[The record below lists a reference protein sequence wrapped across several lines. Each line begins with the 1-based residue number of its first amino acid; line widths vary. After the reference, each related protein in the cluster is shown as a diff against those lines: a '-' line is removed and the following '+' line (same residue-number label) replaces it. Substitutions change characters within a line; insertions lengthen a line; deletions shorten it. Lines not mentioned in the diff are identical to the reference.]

1 MEGVADVDVD
11 YLVIGSGFG
20 GSVSA
25 LRLAEKGYRVAV
37 IEQGRRWTPD
47 TLPATNWSLRR
58 WLWSPALGMHGFFG
72 MRFFR
77 HVIVLNGNAVGGGSI
92 TYAQTLLEPP
102 ASVWREGQWAG
113 LEAWERIMPTHYAT
127 AKRMLGVTTNKR
139 LAAADFRL
147 RDMAASVGVGAS
159 FYATDVGVFFG
170 REGDAPGTVHRDP
183 YFDGEGP
190 ERRACIGCGG
200 CMVGCRHG
208 AKNTL
213 DMNYL
218 YLAEKRGAKVIEQ
231 TRVVEV
237 RPFGEARDGSDGY
250 VVTTRQ
256 DGKSVSLRCKAVVFA
271 ASSLG
276 TQDLLFRMRESGALP
291 SISATLGRGVRTN
304 AESLIGIRFP
314 GSAEDL
320 SRGVA
325 IGSGI
330 HIDAYTHI
338 EATRYPAG
346 SDVMGLLTTVM
357 TQGRHRR
364 LSWLLTIARMCV
376 TRPRALFR
384 LVRTKDWA
392 RESMIL
398 LCMQTLDGQLTMRLG
413 RRWFWPFSR
422 RLVTEGPKIP
432 TFIPAANAFAMKAA
446 EATGGVPMTSL
457 SEIFLDIPMTA
468 HCLGGAVMGR
478 DAGAGVCDSR
488 GRVHG
493 YRNLYVC
500 DGSMV
505 SANLGVNPSLTIT
518 ALAEHVMSHVPEASA
533 LSVAET
539 NAARP

>member
-1 MEGVADVDVD
+1 MQENADSDVD
-11 YLVIGSGFG
+11 YIVIGSGFG
-20 GSVSA
+20 GSVAA

-37 IEQGRRWTPD
+37 IEQGRRWAPD
-47 TLPATNWSLRR
+47 TLPTTNWRLSR
-58 WLWSPALGMHGFFG
+58 WLWAPSLGMHGFFG

-77 HVIVLNGNAVGGGSI
+77 HVVVLHGNAVGGGSI

-102 ASVWREGQWAG
+102 SSVWREGAWAG
-113 LEAWERIMPTHYAT
+113 LEDWERIMPAHYAT
-127 AKRMLGVTTNKR
+127 ARRMLGVTTNRR

-147 RDMAASVGVGAS
+147 RDMAKSVGVGDS
-159 FYATDVGVFFG
+159 FYATEVGVFFG
-170 REGDAPGTVHRDP
+170 EEGDAPDKTYADP

-190 ERRACIGCGG
+190 DRHACTGCGG
-200 CMVGCRHG
+200 CMVGCRYG

-213 DMNYL
+213 DLNYL
-218 YLAEKRGAKVIEQ
+218 YLAQKRGAAVIEQ
-231 TRVVEV
+231 TRVVDV
-237 RPFGEARDGSDGY
+237 RPIGDAPDGSAGY
-250 VVTTRQ
+250 VVTTRK
-256 DGKSVSLRCKAVVFA
+256 GAVSTRLRCRGVVFA

-276 TQDLLFRMRESGALP
+276 TQDLLFRLRESGALP
-291 SISATLGRGVRTN
+291 SISPALGHGVRTN

-314 GSAEDL
+314 GSSEDL

-330 HIDAYTHI
+330 YIDAHTHI

-357 TQGRHRR
+357 AKGRHRR
-364 LSWLLTIARMCV
+364 TSWLFTMLHMLL
-376 TRPRALFR
+376 TRPLALFR
-384 LVRTKDWA
+384 LVRTRNWA

-413 RRWFWPFSR
+413 RRWFRPFRR

-432 TFIPAANAFAMKAA
+432 TFIPVANDFAMKAA
-446 EATGGVPMTSL
+446 QATGGVPMTSL

-478 DAGAGVCDSR
+478 DAATGVCDSR

-500 DGSMV
+500 DGSV
-505 SANLGVNPSLTIT
+505 LSANLGVNPSLTIT
-518 ALAEHVMSHVPEASA
+518 AIAEHVMSHVPPLASV
-533 LSVAET
+533 SAEGT
-539 NAARP
+539 SAARR

>member
-1 MEGVADVDVD
+1 MQRSADPDVD
-11 YLVIGSGFG
+11 YIVIGSGFG

-37 IEQGRRWTPD
+37 IEQGRRWTPE
-47 TLPATNWSLRR
+47 TLPTTNWRLSR
-58 WLWSPALGMHGFFG
+58 WLWAPSLGMHGFFG

-77 HVIVLNGNAVGGGSI
+77 HVVVLHGNAVGGGSI
-92 TYAQTLLEPP
+92 TYAQTLLEPRP
-102 ASVWREGQWAG
+102 SVWREGTWAG
-113 LEAWERIMPTHYAT
+113 LEDWERIMPAHYAT
-127 AKRMLGVTTNKR
+127 ARRMLGVTTNQR

-147 RDMAASVGVGAS
+147 RDMARSVGVADS

-170 REGDAPGTVHRDP
+170 EDGDAPGKTYADP
-183 YFDGEGP
+183 YFGGEGP
-190 ERRACIGCGG
+190 DRHACTGCGG
-200 CMVGCRHG
+200 CMVGCRYG

-213 DMNYL
+213 DLNYL
-218 YLAEKRGAKVIEQ
+218 YLAEKRGAVVVEQ
-231 TRVVEV
+231 TRVVDV
-237 RPFGEARDGSDGY
+237 RPIGDASEGSDGY
-250 VVTTRQ
+250 VVTTRK
-256 DGKSVSLRCKAVVFA
+256 GGISTRLRCKGVVFA

-276 TQDLLFRMRESGALP
+276 TQDLLFRLRENGALP
-291 SISATLGRGVRTN
+291 AISPALGHGVRTN
-304 AESLIGIRFP
+304 AESLIGVRFP
-314 GSAEDL
+314 GSSEDL

-330 HIDAYTHI
+330 YIDAHTHI

-357 TQGRHRR
+357 ATGRRR
-364 LSWLLTIARMCV
+364 RSSWLFTVLHMLL
-376 TRPRALFR
+376 TRPYALFR
-384 LVRTKDWA
+384 LVRTKNWA

-413 RRWFWPFSR
+413 RRWFWPFRR
-422 RLVTEGPKIP
+422 RLVTEGPRIP

-478 DAGAGVCDSR
+478 DAVAGVCDSR

-493 YRNLYVC
+493 YQNLYVC
-500 DGSMV
+500 DGSVV
-505 SANLGVNPSLTIT
+505 SANLGVNPSLTI
-518 ALAEHVMSHVPEASA
+518 AAIAEHVMSHVPAAAPVSA
-533 LSVAET
+533 EGTS
-539 NAARP
+539 AAHR

>member
-1 MEGVADVDVD
+1 MQRSADYDVD
-11 YLVIGSGFG
+11 YIVIGSGFG

-47 TLPATNWSLRR
+47 TLPTTNWRLSR
-58 WLWSPALGMHGFFG
+58 WLWAPSLGMHGFFG

-77 HVIVLNGNAVGGGSI
+77 HVVVLHGNAVGGGSI

-102 ASVWREGQWAG
+102 SSVWREGAWAG
-113 LEAWERIMPTHYAT
+113 LEDWERIMPAHYAT
-127 AKRMLGVTTNKR
+127 ARRMLGVTTNRR

-147 RDMAASVGVGAS
+147 RDMAQSVGVGGS

-170 REGDAPGTVHRDP
+170 EEGDAPGKTYADP
-183 YFDGEGP
+183 YFGGEGP
-190 ERRACIGCGG
+190 DRHACIGCGG
-200 CMVGCRHG
+200 CMIGCRYG

-213 DMNYL
+213 DLNYL
-218 YLAEKRGAKVIEQ
+218 YLAEKLGAAIVEQ
-231 TRVVEV
+231 TRVVDV
-237 RPFGEARDGSDGY
+237 RPIGDASDGSGGY
-250 VVTTRQ
+250 VVTTRR
-256 DGKSVSLRCKAVVFA
+256 GGVSARLRCKGVVFA

-276 TQDLLFRMRESGALP
+276 TQDLLFRLRESGALP
-291 SISATLGRGVRTN
+291 AISPVLGHGVRTN

-314 GSAEDL
+314 GSTEDL

-330 HIDAYTHI
+330 YIDAHTHI

-357 TQGRHRR
+357 AKGRHRR
-364 LSWLLTIARMCV
+364 TSWLFTVLHMLA
-376 TRPRALFR
+376 TRPLALFR

-413 RRWFWPFSR
+413 RRWFWPFRR
-422 RLVTEGPKIP
+422 RLVTEGPRIP

-478 DAGAGVCDSR
+478 DAGTGVCDSR

-500 DGSMV
+500 DGSV
-505 SANLGVNPSLTIT
+505 LSANLGVNPSLTIT
-518 ALAEHVMSHVPEASA
+518 AIAEHVMSHVPAVSPISA
-533 LSVAET
+533 EGTSE
-539 NAARP
+539 ARP

>member
-1 MEGVADVDVD
+1 MGDPEFD
-11 YLVIGSGFG
+11 YIVIGSGFG

-37 IEQGRRWTPD
+37 IEQGRRWTPE
-47 TLPATNWSLRR
+47 TLPTTNWRLSR
-58 WLWSPALGMHGFFG
+58 WLWAPGLGMHGFFG
-72 MRFFR
+72 MRFFK
-77 HVIVLNGNAVGGGSI
+77 HVVVLHGNAVGGGSI

-102 ASVWREGQWAG
+102 ASVWRDGGWAG
-113 LEAWERIMPTHYAT
+113 LEDWERIMPAHYAT
-127 AKRMLGVTTNKR
+127 ARRMLGVTRNER
-139 LAAADFRL
+139 LAAADVRL
-147 RDMAASVGVGAS
+147 HDMARSVGVGDT

-170 REGDAPGTVHRDP
+170 RQGDAPGKAVADP
-183 YFDGEGP
+183 YFGGEGP
-190 ERRACIGCGG
+190 DRHACIGCGG

-213 DMNYL
+213 DLNYL
-218 YLAEKRGAKVIEQ
+218 YLAEKRGATVVEQ
-231 TRVVEV
+231 TRVVDV
-237 RPFGEARDGSDGY
+237 RPAGDALDGAGGY
-250 VVTTRQ
+250 VVTTRRA
-256 DGKSVSLRCKAVVFA
+256 GVSSRLRCKGVVFA

-276 TQDLLFRMRESGALP
+276 TQDLLFRLRESGSLP
-291 SISATLGRGVRTN
+291 AISTSLGRGVRTN

-314 GSAEDL
+314 GSTEDL
-320 SRGVA
+320 SRGIA

-330 HIDAYTHI
+330 YIDAHTHI

-357 TQGRHRR
+357 AAGRHRR
-364 LSWLLTIARMCV
+364 TSWLFSVLIMLL
-376 TRPRALFR
+376 TRPRALIG
-384 LVRTKDWA
+384 LLRTRNWA

-432 TFIPAANAFAMKAA
+432 TFIPAANAFAAKAA
-446 EATGGVPMTSL
+446 RATGGVPMTSL

-478 DAGAGVCDSR
+478 DASTGVCDSR

-500 DGSMV
+500 DGSVV

-518 ALAEHVMSHVPEASA
+518 ALAEHIISHVPAATSVSA
-533 LSVAET
+533 EET
-539 NAARP
+539 TAARR

>member
-1 MEGVADVDVD
+1 MQRSADSDVD
-11 YLVIGSGFG
+11 YIVIGSGFG

-37 IEQGRRWTPD
+37 IEQGRRWTPA
-47 TLPATNWSLRR
+47 TLPTTNWRLSR
-58 WLWSPALGMHGFFG
+58 WLWAPSLGMHGFFG

-77 HVIVLNGNAVGGGSI
+77 HVVVLHGNAVGGGSI

-102 ASVWREGQWAG
+102 SSVWREGTWAG
-113 LEAWERIMPTHYAT
+113 LEDWERIMPAHYAT
-127 AKRMLGVTTNKR
+127 ARRMLGVTTNQR

-147 RDMAASVGVGAS
+147 RDMAQSVGVGDS

-170 REGDAPGTVHRDP
+170 EEDGAPGKTYADP
-183 YFDGEGP
+183 YFGGEGP
-190 ERRACIGCGG
+190 DRHACIGCGG

-213 DMNYL
+213 DLNYL
-218 YLAEKRGAKVIEQ
+218 YLAEKRGATVVEQ
-231 TRVVEV
+231 TRVVDV
-237 RPFGEARDGSDGY
+237 RPIGGASDGSGGY
-250 VVTTRQ
+250 VVTTRK
-256 DGKSVSLRCKAVVFA
+256 GGVSARLRCKGVVFA

-276 TQDLLFRMRESGALP
+276 TQDLLFRLRESGALA
-291 SISATLGRGVRTN
+291 SISSALGHGVRTN

-314 GSAEDL
+314 GSREDL

-330 HIDAYTHI
+330 YIDALTHI

-357 TQGRHRR
+357 AKGRHRR
-364 LSWLLTIARMCV
+364 TSWLFTVLLMLL
-376 TRPRALFR
+376 TRPLALFR

-413 RRWFWPFSR
+413 RRWFWPFRR
-422 RLVTEGPKIP
+422 RLVTEGPRIP

-446 EATGGVPMTSL
+446 EAAGGVPMTSL

-478 DAGAGVCDSR
+478 DASTGVCDSR

-500 DGSMV
+500 DGSML

-518 ALAEHVMSHVPEASA
+518 AIAEHVMSHVPAVAPISA
-533 LSVAET
+533 EGTSAG
-539 NAARP
+539 RP

>member
-1 MEGVADVDVD
+1 MHSADRDVDFI
-11 YLVIGSGFG
+11 VIGSGFG

-37 IEQGRRWTPD
+37 IEQGRRWTPE
-47 TLPATNWSLRR
+47 TLPTTNWRLSR
-58 WLWSPALGMHGFFG
+58 WLWAPSLGMHGFFG

-77 HVIVLNGNAVGGGSI
+77 HVIVLHGNAVGGGSI

-102 ASVWREGQWAG
+102 PRVWREGSWAG
-113 LEAWERIMPTHYAT
+113 LEDWERIMPAHYAT
-127 AKRMLGVTTNKR
+127 ARRMLGVTTNER

-147 RDMAASVGVGAS
+147 RDMAQSVGVGDS

-170 REGDAPGTVHRDP
+170 EEGDAPGKTYADP
-183 YFDGEGP
+183 YFGGEGP
-190 ERRACIGCGG
+190 DRHACTGCGG
-200 CMVGCRHG
+200 CMVGCRYG

-213 DMNYL
+213 DLNYL
-218 YLAEKRGAKVIEQ
+218 YLAEKRGATVIEQ
-231 TRVVEV
+231 TRVVDV
-237 RPFGEARDGSDGY
+237 RPIGDASDGSGGY
-250 VVTTRQ
+250 VVATRK
-256 DGKSVSLRCKAVVFA
+256 GGVSARLRCKGVVFA

-276 TQDLLFRMRESGALP
+276 TQDLLFRLRENGALP
-291 SISATLGRGVRTN
+291 AISPALGHGVRTN

-314 GSAEDL
+314 GSTDDL

-330 HIDAYTHI
+330 YIDAHTHI

-357 TQGRHRR
+357 AKGRHRR
-364 LSWLLTIARMCV
+364 TSWLLTVLSMLL

-384 LVRTKDWA
+384 LVRTKNWA

-413 RRWFWPFSR
+413 RRWFWPFAR

-432 TFIPAANAFAMKAA
+432 TFIPSANAFAMKAA
-446 EATGGVPMTSL
+446 QATGGVAMTSL

-478 DAGAGVCDSR
+478 GAGTGVCDSR
-488 GRVHG
+488 GRIHG

-500 DGSMV
+500 DGSV
-505 SANLGVNPSLTIT
+505 LSANLGVNPSLTI
-518 ALAEHVMSHVPEASA
+518 AAIAEHVMSHVPELAPISA
-533 LSVAET
+533 AGTREV
-539 NAARP
+539 RP

>member
-1 MEGVADVDVD
+1 MHSIADPD
-11 YLVIGSGFG
+11 YDYIVIGSGFG
-20 GSVSA
+20 GSVGA

-37 IEQGRRWTPD
+37 IEQGRRWTPS
-47 TLPATNWSLRR
+47 TLPRTNWNLSR
-58 WLWSPALGMHGFFG
+58 WLWAPSLGLRGFFG

-77 HVIVLNGNAVGGGSI
+77 HVVVLHGNAVGGGSI

-102 ASVWREGQWAG
+102 SSVWHEGNWAG
-113 LEAWERIMPTHYAT
+113 LEEWERIMPAHYAT
-127 AKRMLGVTTNKR
+127 ARRMLGVTTNKR
-139 LAAADFRL
+139 LAAADLRL
-147 RDMAASVGVGAS
+147 RDMARVTGVGHT
-159 FYATDVGVFFG
+159 FYPTEVGVFFG
-170 REGDAPGTVHRDP
+170 EDGDAPGKAYADP
-183 YFDGEGP
+183 YFGGEGP
-190 ERRACIGCGG
+190 ERHTCIGCGG

-213 DMNYL
+213 DLNYL
-218 YLAEKRGAKVIEQ
+218 YLAEKRGATVVEQ
-231 TRVVEV
+231 TRVVDV
-237 RPFGEARDGSDGY
+237 RPLGGTLDGSDGY
-250 VVTTRQ
+250 IVTTRS
-256 DGKSVSLRCKAVVFA
+256 GNRSLKLRCKGVVVA

-276 TQDLLFRMRESGALP
+276 TQDLLFRLRESGALP
-291 SISATLGRGVRTN
+291 AISSTLGQGVRTN

-314 GSAEDL
+314 GSTEDL
-320 SRGVA
+320 SQGVA

-330 HIDAYTHI
+330 YIDAHTHI

-357 TQGRHRR
+357 AKGRHRR
-364 LSWLLTIARMCV
+364 TSWLIAVLAMV
-376 TRPRALFR
+376 LSRPRALFG
-384 LVRTKDWA
+384 LVRTRHWA

-413 RRWFWPFSR
+413 RRWFWPFKR
-422 RLVTEGPKIP
+422 RLVTEGSKIP

-468 HCLGGAVMGR
+468 HCLGGAIMGR
-478 DAGAGVCDSR
+478 DATEGVCDSR

-518 ALAEHVMSHVPEASA
+518 ALAEHVMSHVG
-533 LSVAET
+533 T
-539 NAARP
+539 NEARP

>member
-1 MEGVADVDVD
+1 MGDPEFD
-11 YLVIGSGFG
+11 YIVIGSGFG

-37 IEQGRRWTPD
+37 IEQGRRWTPE
-47 TLPATNWSLRR
+47 TLPTTNWRLSR
-58 WLWSPALGMHGFFG
+58 WLWAPGLGMHGFFG
-72 MRFFR
+72 MRFFK
-77 HVIVLNGNAVGGGSI
+77 HVVVLHGNAVGGGSI
-92 TYAQTLLEPP
+92 TYAQTLLEPAP
-102 ASVWREGQWAG
+102 GVWRDGGWAG
-113 LEAWERIMPTHYAT
+113 LEDWERIMPAHYAT
-127 AKRMLGVTTNKR
+127 ARRMLGVTRNER

-147 RDMAASVGVGAS
+147 RDMARSVGVGDT

-170 REGDAPGTVHRDP
+170 REGDAPGKAVADP
-183 YFDGEGP
+183 YFGGEGP
-190 ERRACIGCGG
+190 DRHACIGCGG

-213 DMNYL
+213 DLNYL
-218 YLAEKRGAKVIEQ
+218 YLAEKRGAVVVEQ
-231 TRVVEV
+231 TRVVDV
-237 RPFGEARDGSDGY
+237 RPAGDASDGSVGY
-250 VVTTRQ
+250 VVTTRR
-256 DGKSVSLRCKAVVFA
+256 GGVSSRLRCKGVVFA

-276 TQDLLFRMRESGALP
+276 TQDLLFRLRERGSLP
-291 SISATLGRGVRTN
+291 AISPSLGRGVRTN

-314 GSAEDL
+314 GSTEDL

-330 HIDAYTHI
+330 YIDAHTHI

-357 TQGRHRR
+357 AAGRHRR
-364 LSWLLTIARMCV
+364 MSWLSSVLIMLL
-376 TRPRALFR
+376 TRPRALIGLLR
-384 LVRTKDWA
+384 ARNWA

-422 RLVTEGPKIP
+422 RLVTDGPRIP
-432 TFIPAANAFAMKAA
+432 TFIPAANAFAAKAA
-446 EATGGVPMTSL
+446 RATGGVPMTSL

-468 HCLGGAVMGR
+468 HCLGGAMMGR
-478 DAGAGVCDSR
+478 DASTGVCDSR

-500 DGSMV
+500 DGSVV

-518 ALAEHVMSHVPEASA
+518 ALAEHIISHVPAAASV
-533 LSVAET
+533 SAEET
-539 NAARP
+539 TAARP